1 MRDWI
6 VILLIGLA
14 GVAAGWRV
22 LMRKRKA
29 RGAAHAAD
37 ADVAAARADVDER
50 LQVLDAVSSL
60 PGEAG
65 YTVPNTSIAPLPENM
80 PVAVLEFD
88 GPPGAV
94 PVQRGEVVI
103 GRHSDDDVRVPDVR
117 VSRHHARLV
126 ADAGSCEIHNLTA
139 ARAEANPMLVNGE
152 RREHA
157 RVEDGDV
164 ITLGGVSFK
173 LRLAAG

>member
-14 GVAAGWRV
+14 GVAAGWWT
-22 LMRKRKA
+22 LGRKRVA
-29 RGAAHAAD
+29 RESLGAAAAD
-37 ADVAAARADVDER
+37 RARSIAVADER
-50 LQVLDAVSSL
+50 HQSADAVSPM
-60 PGEAG
+60 PGDSG

-88 GPPGAV
+88 GPPGTV

>member
-6 VILLIGLA
+6 VILLIGLV
-14 GVAAGWRV
+14 GVAAGWWTLGR
-22 LMRKRKA
+22 RRAA
-29 RGAAHAAD
+29 RGSPDRAAIAD
-37 ADVAAARADVDER
+37 QPRHSAV
-50 LQVLDAVSSL
+50 AVS
-60 PGEAG
+60 PMQGDAG

-126 ADAGSCEIHNLTA
+126 AAAGRCEIHNLTA